1 MGVMLDAIDPR
12 SAPMPTPMPPC
23 PRCGNP
29 QTLEL
34 QVTLAVAG
42 VRWFDC
48 RACRRVFS
56 KLAVTGTAEPERR
69 AD

>member
-1 MGVMLDAIDPR
+1 MLDTIDSSRP
-12 SAPMPTPMPPC
+12 PTPMPPC

-48 RACRRVFS
+48 RACKRVFS
-56 KLAVTGTAEPERR
+56 KLAATGTAELGRR
-69 AD
+69 VD

>member
-1 MGVMLDAIDPR
+1 MLDAINYR
-12 SAPMPTPMPPC
+12 SAPTPTPPC

-34 QVTLAVAG
+34 QVALAVAG
-42 VRWFDC
+42 VLWFDC
-48 RACRRVFS
+48 RACKRVFS
-56 KLAVTGTAEPERR
+56 KLATTVTAELGRR